1 MVDYSSAMERRVRTI
16 EEALVGDPRPGRPP
30 GLVEAQRMQG
40 QDIQELKATV
50 NIIGEKVDALLEER
64 NSEQKVREGERRTL
78 KRIMVALYVTLVL
91 LGIGG
96 ASLGTRLLT
105 LLKEFSR

>member
-1 MVDYSSAMERRVRTI
+1 M
-16 EEALVGDPRPGRPP
+16 
-30 GLVEAQRMQG
+30 VEAQRMQG

-78 KRIMVALYVTLVL
+78 KRIMVALYVTLAL